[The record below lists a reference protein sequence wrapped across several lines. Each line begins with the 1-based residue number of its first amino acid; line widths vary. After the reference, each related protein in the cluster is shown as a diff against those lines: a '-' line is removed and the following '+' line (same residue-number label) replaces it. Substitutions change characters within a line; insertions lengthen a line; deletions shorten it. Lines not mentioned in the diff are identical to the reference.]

1 MEGDIARHGPRNND
15 GGAIKRAQSIVGDS
29 AFMLTYG
36 DGVADIDIGE
46 LLAFHK
52 SHGKAITMTSVQP
65 EGRFGALNVENDHQ
79 VSHFIEKPPG
89 DGVLINGGFF
99 VCEPMVFDCITEGD
113 ATVFEHNPLESLA
126 HSGELYAYRHT
137 GFWKCMDTLR
147 IKNSSMICGMRAKLL
162 GRSGSHRFI

>member
-1 MEGDIARHGPRNND
+1 VTLLDTGLETMT
-15 GGAIKRAQSIVGDS
+15 GGRIKRTQGIVGDET
-29 AFMLTYG
+29 FMLTYG

-46 LLAFHK
+46 LLTFHK

-65 EGRFGALNVENDHQ
+65 EGRFGALNVENNHQ

-99 VCEPMVFDCITEGD
+99 VCEPKVFDCITEGD
-113 ATVFEHNPLESLA
+113 ATVFERNPLERLA
-126 HSGELYAYRHT
+126 HSRELYAYRHT

-147 IKNSSMICGMRAKLL
+147 DKKQLNDMWNEGKAPWKIW
-162 GRSGSHRFI
+162 